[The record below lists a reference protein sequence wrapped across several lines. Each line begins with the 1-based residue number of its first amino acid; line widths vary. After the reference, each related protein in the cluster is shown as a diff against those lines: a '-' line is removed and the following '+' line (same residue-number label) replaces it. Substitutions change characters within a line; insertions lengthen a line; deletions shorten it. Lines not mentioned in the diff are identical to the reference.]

1 MRGELAFNQ
10 ETLGRIV
17 RLLAALRG
25 MKTDGSYRGGRR
37 SETQRSCS
45 ESTEEECGDG
55 TRHGAAG
62 QLGVVQPPQPCP
74 SLWMCQAV
82 ATATL
87 VRGDAR
93 VSGSSEERG

>member
-1 MRGELAFNQ
+1 MAATGGAAAARPRGAAQNPQ
-10 ETLGRIV
+10 KKNVETGQ
-17 RLLAALRG
+17 
-25 MKTDGSYRGGRR
+25 D
-37 SETQRSCS
+37 
-45 ESTEEECGDG
+45 
-55 TRHGAAG
+55 GAAG